1 MMRRFGANTDKR
13 RLAVTLGLLLLAAVL
28 LFAAEAVL
36 DNLHGRPSGEP
47 ERITADALILSG
59 AKAEGDGFSL
69 SGAGSA
75 AFDVTPADIGN
86 VTFSISATEDR
97 ICRVRVSLKTGAHRE
112 EFVQYN
118 LYEFFSQDGTVTVPL
133 DGTDVRSVR
142 LTFEESCRGLTVSGV
157 TVNAERTGFSFNLGR
172 WLLLFAVAALL
183 ILVLRLRLWKIPYR
197 ADSPNCRALLFFIT
211 VLLLIPSIYCA
222 AAQEKM
228 TEPYP
233 LEKPVE
239 SYGCYVQLFDA
250 FQKGQL
256 HIDMDAQAELIG
268 SLENPYDRSQR
279 EALGI
284 GAYQPS
290 WDRAL

>member
-75 AFDVTPADIGN
+75 AFDVTPADVGN

-157 TVNAERTGFSFNLGR
+157 TVNAGCCCSP
-172 WLLLFAVAALL
+172 
-183 ILVLRLRLWKIPYR
+183 LRR
-197 ADSPNCRALLFFIT
+197 C
-211 VLLLIPSIYCA
+211 
-222 AAQEKM
+222 
-228 TEPYP
+228 
-233 LEKPVE
+233 
-239 SYGCYVQLFDA
+239 
-250 FQKGQL
+250 
-256 HIDMDAQAELIG
+256 
-268 SLENPYDRSQR
+268 
-279 EALGI
+279 
-284 GAYQPS
+284 
-290 WDRAL
+290 